1 MGQTS
6 DQNLERWSSGYLG
19 FQNDDDDDDAVD
31 AGVSGYEGDGG
42 GICLLR
48 RANFVHMLGG

>member
-1 MGQTS
+1 MGPTS

-31 AGVSGYEGDGG
+31 AGVSGYEGDGD